1 MADTFLFLNLSFF
14 ITIFFKFLYLNFIRN
29 HSKLLNEKEE
39 EEKAM
44 MIYNLTHHKTVTF
57 RCVATYVS
65 NIMKNRLQ
73 PDSHWQKEMIKRPEF
88 N

>member
-1 MADTFLFLNLSFF
+1 M
-14 ITIFFKFLYLNFIRN
+14 K
-29 HSKLLNEKEE
+29 KEKS
-39 EEKAM
+39 M

-73 PDSHWQKEMIKRPEF
+73 PDSHSQKERWLKGQNLIRE
-88 N
+88 